1 MAGSLSDLQKL
12 LIRASK
18 EIPDKAL
25 RVIGVEGKKFIEKN
39 FRDQGFTD
47 TSTKKWEKRKTED
60 KHGRDITRY
69 RTNRVGRE
77 GSFNRYGSKIVDRA
91 ILVGFN
97 TGGDKLKNS
106 FKYSVSK
113 GNNTVVFRTYKPY
126 AARHNEGLDGMPK
139 RQFMGKSTY
148 LNRQI
153 ADKIKRELDLT
164 LR

>member
-1 MAGSLSDLQKL
+1 MAGSLHDLQEL
-12 LIRASK
+12 LLKAAE

-25 RVIGVEGKKFIEKN
+25 RIIGVEGKKFIEKN

-47 TSTKKWEKRKTED
+47 TTTKKWESRRTTD
-60 KHGRDITRY
+60 RSGNDITRY
-69 RTNRVGRE
+69 KTNRVGRV
-77 GSFNRYGSKIVDRA
+77 GNLNQYGSRNVNRA

-106 FKYSVSK
+106 FKYRSNK
-113 GNNTVVFRTYKPY
+113 GSNTIIFSTYKPY
-126 AARHNEGLDGMPK
+126 AARHNEGLNGMPK
-139 RQFMGKSTY
+139 RQFIGKSTY

-153 ADKIKRELDLT
+153 ADKIKRELDQT